1 MGFKIRLFGAV
12 WLIMAMGTGLSV
24 KKVQA
29 QSYSWQKLSGP
40 YGNNVINIETMGST
54 NVFASTFTQGTGWSE
69 DMGKT
74 WKMLPDSVPALMS
87 AFYTSKGTY
96 LVMGYD
102 SLYRVTNNGKTWNG
116 VQIGDDTSLLLG
128 GYSFAENVDSSKV
141 YLATNIGLFVSDDD
155 GKSFN
160 PTGLTDA
167 VMDIHVLDDGRLVAL
182 TDLQYSPVYALPLGP
197 AAVQI
202 SDDGGISWTSK
213 DLPGDKGASDLEID
227 DQGNWYVPIYQE
239 DLYKSPDEGD
249 TWNPMNF
256 PDNSAI
262 TIAFSNSGKLLVGYD
277 GGLDIYNES
286 SQTFEPTNLPDIAVS
301 DIEIAQDGGWLVG
314 SADLFQSGKANAIF
328 RSDDGG
334 NTWDMVG
341 ASTVTPES
349 MTINDQ
355 GDLYVGSDLFGLF
368 KTANKGTSWNR
379 LFTGDDNFIVIKA
392 LSAGPDGHMLLSS
405 FNNQMIYYS
414 TDYGENWQPAT
425 IEGGQTQLTIM
436 QYMFLDNKNVWAA
449 ASSLL
454 SSGKG
459 GLYASTDTGKTWS
472 FLGMEGKEILCMGK
486 TDNAQ
491 YVGTNDGL
499 YKTTDNGTKWDNI
512 TQNLEN
518 SSIILTV
525 YAIIQTKDGSLLA
538 GTNWG
543 IQRSTDG
550 GATWKTATDVTIS
563 EYPSTSGDEIV
574 ANTFAQNSKGELFAG
589 TGQYGILY
597 SDDDGQSWK
606 SINSGY
612 QSMYGDYFGSI
623 IKLSMD
629 KNDNL
634 YAASST
640 GGIYKAEYHDT
651 PIENLPSTK
660 PVAVELGQNYPNP
673 FNPTTNIPIKLVQ
686 SGKVKLTVFDV
697 LGRRVATLVDGNM
710 RAGIH
715 QVTFDASMLSS
726 GVYFY
731 RLQANEKVITHKML
745 LLK

>member
-1 MGFKIRLFGAV
+1 MGLKTRLFGAV
-12 WLIMAMGTGLSV
+12 CLMIGLCAGLSV
-24 KKVQA
+24 NRTQA
-29 QSYSWQKLSGP
+29 QSYSWQRINGP
-40 YGNNVINIETMGST
+40 YGNNVINIKTLGGT

-74 WKMLPDSVPALMS
+74 WKMLPDSLPPLMS
-87 AFYTSKGTY
+87 GFITSQGTF

-116 VQIGDDTSLLLG
+116 VQIGDGSLPLLG

-155 GKSFN
+155 GRSFT

-167 VMDIHVLDDGRLVAL
+167 VMDIHAMKDGRLVAL
-182 TDLQYSPVYALPLGP
+182 TDLQYSAVYALPLGP

-202 SDDGGISWTSK
+202 SDDGGINWTSK
-213 DLPGDKGASDLEID
+213 DLPGDNGASDLEID
-227 DQGNWYVPIYQE
+227 DQGNWYVPIYKE

-249 TWNPMNF
+249 TWTPMNF
-256 PDNSAI
+256 PDKSAI
-262 TIAFSNSGKLLVGYD
+262 TIAFSESGQLLVGYD
-277 GGLDIYNES
+277 GGLDIYDKTA
-286 SQTFEPTNLPDIAVS
+286 QTFQPTNIPDVAVS
-301 DIEIAQDGGWLVG
+301 DIEIAQDGAWLVG
-314 SADLFQSGKANAIF
+314 TADLFQSGKANAIF

-341 ASTVTPES
+341 ASTVTPQS
-349 MTINDQ
+349 MTINGQ

-368 KTANKGTSWNR
+368 KTTDQGTSWSR
-379 LFTGDDNFIVIKA
+379 LFTGDDNFLVIKS

-405 FNNQMIYYS
+405 FNDQKIYYS
-414 TDYGENWQPAT
+414 ADFGDSWQPAT
-425 IEGGQTQLTIM
+425 IDGDQTQLTIM

-472 FLGMEGKEILCMGK
+472 FLGMEGKEILCMGT

-491 YVGTNDGL
+491 YVGTSDGL
-499 YKTTDNGTKWDNI
+499 YKTTDNGTNWDDI

-518 SSIILTV
+518 SSIIMTV
-525 YAIIQTKDGSLLA
+525 YALIQTKDGSLLA

-550 GATWKTATDVTIS
+550 GATWKTASNVTIS
-563 EYPSTSGDEIV
+563 EFPMTSADEIG
-574 ANTFAQNSKGELFAG
+574 AKTFAKNSKGELFAG

-597 SDDDGQSWK
+597 SNDDGQSWK
-606 SINSGY
+606 SINAGY

-623 IKLSMD
+623 IKLSVD

-651 PIENLPSTK
+651 PLEKLPNEK
-660 PVAVELGQNYPNP
+660 PIAIELGQNYPNP
-673 FNPTTNIPIKLVQ
+673 FNPTTNIPIKLAQ

-697 LGRRVATLVDGNM
+697 LGRRVATLVDGTM

-715 QVTFDASMLSS
+715 QIIFDAGRLSS

-731 RLQANEKVITHKML
+731 RLQANGKVLIHKML